1 MRKEYLLV
9 KKRRKKEGKSM
20 TIYDVLF
27 FAKVAMAR
35 GNEL

>member
-9 KKRRKKEGKSM
+9 KKKKERV